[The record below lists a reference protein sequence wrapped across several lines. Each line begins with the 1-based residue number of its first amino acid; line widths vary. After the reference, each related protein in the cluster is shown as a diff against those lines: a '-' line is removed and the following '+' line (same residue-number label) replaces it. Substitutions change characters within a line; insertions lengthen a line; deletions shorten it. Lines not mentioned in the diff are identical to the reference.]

1 MQTEEQAPGTYHSQD
16 FCNQVPRSKEREEV
30 DFEENTTDALMENN
44 ITDQSNHKFEG
55 FKNKD
60 VEEILGEAEKNQ
72 TILGAQVYLH
82 CKQFCCCLKALA
94 VWIQL
99 CFMCSN

>member
-1 MQTEEQAPGTYHSQD
+1 
-16 FCNQVPRSKEREEV
+16 
-30 DFEENTTDALMENN
+30 MENN

-82 CKQFCCCLKALA
+82 CK
-94 VWIQL
+94 
-99 CFMCSN
+99 